1 MGRPKAIHLVYADW
15 CPHCVP
21 TTVEPVTERARVL
34 GIPCILYDIDSD
46 DEAAADDLVRRFGD
60 WTADYL
66 VPQVFLEY
74 DRNEFRHVLTG
85 DPRGV
90 AFTRRA
96 VEDLLATEPLAIKEH
111 ARASSK

>member
-1 MGRPKAIHLVYADW
+1 MERPKTIHVVYADW

-21 TTVEPVTERARVL
+21 ATVEPLVARAREL
-34 GIPCILYDIDSD
+34 GIPCALHDIDSD
-46 DEAAADDLVRRFGD
+46 DVAVADELVKKFGD
-60 WTADYL
+60 WTDDYL

-74 DRNEFRHVLTG
+74 GKGEFKHVLTG

-96 VEDLLATEPLAIKEH
+96 VEDLLATEPLAVR
-111 ARASSK
+111 ARSKAVSK